1 MKKINKD
8 DVDGVSQNLVSKI
21 ESFVLDWMNDNTVPG
36 VSFALVDGDEII
48 YTDGFGARNLETNAP
63 ATSNTIYGLGSA
75 TKPVTATAILQL
87 LEREKLTLDD
97 DLSDYLPVFEDLS
110 GDPITIEQLLTHTS
124 GMPSDGAAITLV
136 TRAEIGAG
144 PEVPLSSRS
153 DFYRHVDGAT
163 ECRVTDRRDEFLYY
177 NSGFVLLGHLIEEI
191 TGRKYTDYVAN
202 EILEPLGMERSTF
215 TQAAFE
221 NKEDTMQPYYS
232 DGDNIKQGRTVF
244 DENISPAGGLFGS
257 VTDIATFV
265 SNTITCPDQC
275 SIPNIDTD
283 VITEMQQPQAVMTT
297 RLDGTET
304 RYGYG
309 WMRQP
314 LTDRTL
320 VGHGG
325 ASATSSFGYWGEQNG
340 TLGVA
345 IGCNKAPRISSRYVG
360 EAIISIARGHA
371 PSQTVLPFMLEKK
384 V

>member
-244 DENISPAGGLFGS
+244 DENISLLAGYSAPLLILRHLFRILSLVQTS
-257 VTDIATFV
+257 VPF
-265 SNTITCPDQC
+265 Q
-275 SIPNIDTD
+275 
-283 VITEMQQPQAVMTT
+283 
-297 RLDGTET
+297 
-304 RYGYG
+304 
-309 WMRQP
+309 
-314 LTDRTL
+314 
-320 VGHGG
+320 
-325 ASATSSFGYWGEQNG
+325 
-340 TLGVA
+340 
-345 IGCNKAPRISSRYVG
+345 
-360 EAIISIARGHA
+360 ISIL
-371 PSQTVLPFMLEKK
+371 T
-384 V
+384 